1 MGKLSSNELKKL
13 LACIKKDSRVIV
25 PPMVGYDSGVHKIG
39 NKYTVVSTDPCIGVP
54 EEWFGYLLINYAA
67 SDVALFGAKPE
78 FCTINLL
85 GSPETK
91 SETFQTA
98 MQQACNAANELDIAL
113 VTGHTGT
120 YSSLYNL
127 VGVCTAYGTVE
138 LENLKTPG
146 NAKAGDIIVCTKPVG
161 MEIAINFSLIHKIP
175 ALNLF
180 GKQQAEQLAKQ
191 VHMQSCVNE
200 ALQLAKVRGIHAMH
214 DATEGGLVAALN
226 EVAEA
231 SNLGFKIDYEK
242 VPLTPEVQALQ
253 ETFGLSDEQVLAMSS
268 TGTILAAVNPD
279 AEKEVLETLEKCGL
293 NANSLGQFTKDI
305 KRFLVRNNQK
315 LSFPKV
321 AADPYGRIMR
331 ALKAS

>member
-1 MGKLSSNELKKL
+1 MSMGKLSANELKEL
-13 LACIKKDSRVIV
+13 LACIKKDLRVIV

-39 NKYTVVSTDPCIGVP
+39 NKYIVVSTDPCTDVP

-85 GSPETK
+85 GPPETK
-91 SETFQTA
+91 SKTFQIA
-98 MQQACNAANELDIAL
+98 MQQACNAANELDIAV

-120 YSSLYNL
+120 YSSLCSL

-138 LENLKTPG
+138 VENLKTPG
-146 NAKAGDIIVCTKPVG
+146 NAKAGDIIICTKPVG
-161 MEIAINFSLIHKIP
+161 MEIAVNFSLTHKTL
-175 ALNLF
+175 ALNFF
-180 GKQQAEQLAKQ
+180 GEQKAEQLAKQ
-191 VHMQSCVNE
+191 IHIQSCVNE
-200 ALQLAKVRGIHAMH
+200 ALQLAKLRGLHTMH

-242 VPLTPEVQALQ
+242 VPLTPEVRALQ

-268 TGTILAAVNPD
+268 TGTILAAINPD
-279 AEKEVLETLEKCGL
+279 TEKEVVETLKKCGL
-293 NANSLGQFTKDI
+293 NANSLGQFTKDM
-305 KRFLVRNNQK
+305 KRVLVRNNQK

-321 AADPYGRIMR
+321 ADDPYSKIMR
-331 ALKAS
+331 A